1 MNFTLECDNIKICPT
16 TENFTQLL
24 QFQFGSKSK
33 CCENPVLNTYYR
45 NLTGVKIQTVWEETD
60 YQPGLNQCEG
70 YYNLIR
76 RRRLFVNGY
85 VIPTSALLAQVQTM
99 TSTAVYKNGLTVVS
113 TDINTYLP
121 NCLTVLTPDPNT
133 ISEQIYE
140 EPGWDS
146 IEITTVVTFNSGL
159 VMTHFYKILYTGQNC
174 TFEGTQLGV
183 NYLIQNESYTWTQT
197 PEYVFTLDNSNCI
210 NILKDFGTGFHTI
223 TTVIDNISTEYCT
236 FLDCDNF
243 NCKVVNSI
251 VENIR
256 KYTTTKN
263 KDYLDKSLDISI
275 KYDLLINS
283 IYNDCLDC
291 CEKCEIFDYL
301 NLQLNECS
309 QC

>member
-1 MNFTLECDNIKICPT
+1 MNFTLECDKLTICPT
-16 TENFTQLL
+16 TEDFSQLL

-45 NLTGVKIQTVWEETD
+45 DLSTTKIQTVWEEAD
-60 YQPGLNQCEG
+60 YQPGANQCEG
-70 YYNLIR
+70 YYEATR
-76 RRRLFVNGY
+76 RRRLYHPSITTANLLAFVN
-85 VIPTSALLAQVQTM
+85 TM
-99 TSTAVYKNGLTVVS
+99 TSTAVYKNGTTVVS
-113 TDINTYLP
+113 TDSATYLP
-121 NCLTVLTPDPNT
+121 NCLTVLTPDPNAVGD
-133 ISEQIYE
+133 QIYE
-140 EPGWDS
+140 EPGWNS
-146 IEITTVVTFNSGL
+146 IEITTVVTFDSGQ
-159 VMTHFYKILYTGQNC
+159 VMTHFYKILLAGQYC
-174 TFEGTQLGV
+174 TFEGTTLGV

-197 PEYVFTLDNSNCI
+197 PEYVFTLNNTKCI
-210 NILKDFGTGFHTI
+210 VILKAFGTGFHTI
-223 TTVIDNISTEYCT
+223 TTVIDSIATEYCT
-236 FLDCDNF
+236 FLDCDDF

-283 IYNDCLDC
+283 IYADCLDC